1 MQWLKRFQRVLALK
15 KYKWPLFAILFCC
28 FASAILGDS
37 TAESLLLAHCDMR
50 SIPGMFLV
58 NAVFLFISSSVLMS
72 LIDRVDRGRFFII
85 LTFGHGCMLLL
96 IKYALV
102 LHLPLLYPFLFSY
115 AYVTKILLFLIFWTL
130 ANDLVDSRKASAE
143 FPFIAAG
150 GTLGAIAVSFTVP
163 WLMKVTIAE
172 NLLVVWSALI
182 VLLGVLF
189 IPVQKSFGVS
199 FKAVSDKQKHAV
211 RNFKSVLDDLK
222 LVKQEPLLWNM
233 AIFYFFLFFVVIN
246 QQYAFYAQLKGHLS
260 NAKHLASFLGYFN
273 GSSMFATFIL
283 QITVAGYV
291 IKKIGSTRAM
301 LFLPAVLCLI
311 FIVLAYMGFVPGMH
325 EAGAQSNAGH
335 WLFWCVVLGM
345 GLRVAF
351 FDSFFSPNFQVFFS
365 SLPHDV
371 RGRGKL
377 SIEGVVKPLA
387 IICASIWLLFIA
399 PLLPFWVAMAIL
411 FYCSVGMFIQT
422 FRIRKKYAE
431 SLSRNL
437 TGFKSKQLSKLFN
450 FVDLSQEDNFLT
462 TLSRVLEKEEYE
474 IKKYMIEILI
484 EMKTKESISVLL
496 DYLDHCDEITRA
508 TIISSLGTL
517 KKEDLR
523 ELFVRHLHDPDK
535 RVVANSILALG
546 ACGSIEINNE
556 LVPFLHDPDN
566 RVRAN
571 TVVVLWPMWTPEKRK
586 KIGALLMEML
596 ESKNSD
602 ACASG
607 LYAIGEIRSR
617 EFLTC
622 LKGLGAKELPFL
634 ISDNKIWKQYIDAV
648 AKSGDEGGLDIL
660 LSLSDKVSR
669 KKMND
674 VVAALG
680 DIMKK
685 GYSCD
690 RFMER
695 LAKETYL
702 HRGLMLRALCEGRG
716 FPGKEH
722 DDMLQEMALVEVK
735 AIYSDWISLN
745 TLDTR
750 AELAG
755 IKLLRMAIFEE
766 SINERLRTVVHISA
780 LLDKSGRIW
789 AVVPRLYH
797 SNRHVRAQAFE
808 LLDNVGD
815 IRTNRWLLR
824 LLDTN
829 DVATHSKEGALT
841 FKIRSKSLM
850 AVVSEYINGHHDWL
864 KECASYAASSLFAA
878 TNDSRWE
885 RLTIQ
890 RT

>member
-1 MQWLKRFQRVLALK
+1 MQLLNRFRRALAPK
-15 KYKWPLFAILFCC
+15 NYKWPLFAILFCC

-50 SIPGMFLV
+50 LIPRMFLV
-58 NAVFLFISSSVLMS
+58 NAVFLFVASSVLMS
-72 LIDRVDRGRFFII
+72 LIDRVDRGLFFIV
-85 LTFGHGCMLLL
+85 LTFGHGGILLL
-96 IKYALV
+96 IKCALLLRV
-102 LHLPLLYPFLFSY
+102 PLLYPFLFSY
-115 AYVTKILLFLIFWTL
+115 AYVTKILLFLLFWTL
-130 ANDLVDSRKASAE
+130 ANDLVDSRRASTE
-143 FPFIAAG
+143 FPLIAAG
-150 GTLGAIAVSFTVP
+150 GTLGAIAISFTVP
-163 WLMKVTIAE
+163 WLMKVTTAE
-172 NLLVVWSALI
+172 NLLIIWS
-182 VLLGVLF
+182 VLVMALGVFFL
-189 IPVQKSFGVS
+189 PVQKAFGFS
-199 FKAVSDKQKHAV
+199 FKAASDKQKHAV
-211 RNFKSVLDDLK
+211 RSIKSVIDDLK

-260 NAKHLASFLGYFN
+260 NAKQLASFLGYFN

-291 IKKIGSTRAM
+291 IKKIGSTRSM
-301 LFLPAVLCLI
+301 LFLPAVLCVV
-311 FIVLAYMGFVPGMH
+311 FVVLAYLGFAPGMH
-325 EAGAQSNAGH
+325 AGAAGAAAPG
-335 WLFWCVVLGM
+335 LFWCVVLGM

-377 SIEGVVKPLA
+377 SIEGVVKPCA
-387 IICASIWLLFIA
+387 IICASVWLLFIA
-399 PLLPFWVAMAIL
+399 PLLSFGVSMAVL
-411 FYCSVGMFIQT
+411 FYCSVGIFIQT

-431 SLSRNL
+431 SLARNL

-450 FVDLSQEDNFLT
+450 FVDLAKEENFLT

-484 EMKTKESISVLL
+484 EMKTRESIAILL
-496 DYLDHCDEITRA
+496 DYIDHCDEITRA
-508 TIISSLGTL
+508 TIISSLGAL

-523 ELFVRHLHDPDK
+523 ELFERHLHDPDK

-546 ACGSIEINNE
+546 AYGSIEIYNE
-556 LVPFLHDPDN
+556 LAPFLHDPDN
-566 RVRAN
+566 RIRAN
-571 TVVVLWPMWTPEKRK
+571 TVVVVWPVWAPEKRK
-586 KIGALLMEML
+586 QLGALLMEML
-596 ESKNSD
+596 ESKNTD

-622 LKGLGAKELPFL
+622 LKSLVAKELSFL

-648 AKSGDEGGLDIL
+648 AKLGDEGSLDIL
-660 LSLSDKVSR
+660 LSLSDSINR
-669 KKMND
+669 KKRND
-674 VVAALG
+674 LVDALG
-680 DIMKK
+680 VLIEK
-685 GYSCD
+685 GYS
-690 RFMER
+690 REKFLQR
-695 LAKETYL
+695 LSKESYL
-702 HRGLMLRALCEGRG
+702 HRSVMLSVLYERRFSLE
-716 FPGKEH
+716 KEH
-722 DDMLQEMALVEVK
+722 DDMLREMALAEIK

-755 IKLLRMAIFEE
+755 IKLLRMAIVEE
-766 SINERLRTVVHISA
+766 SVNERLRNVVYISS

-808 LLDNVGD
+808 LLDNAGD
-815 IRTNRWLLR
+815 IRINRWLLR

-829 DVATHSKEGALT
+829 DVATHSKEGALS

-864 KECASYAASSLFAA
+864 RECASYAASCLFLA
-878 TNDSRWE
+878 TKDPRWE
-885 RLTIQ
+885 RLTV
-890 RT
+890 

>member
-1 MQWLKRFQRVLALK
+1 MQWLNSIERLLPLK
-15 KYKWPLFAILFCC
+15 NYKWPLFVILFCC

-37 TAESLLLAHCDMR
+37 TAESLLLSHCDMR
-50 SIPGMFLV
+50 LIPRMFLV
-58 NAVFLFISSSVLMS
+58 NAVFLFVASSVLMS
-72 LIDRVDRGRFFII
+72 LIDRVDRGLFFIV
-85 LTFGHGCMLLL
+85 LTFGHGGMLLL
-96 IKYALV
+96 VKCALL
-102 LHLPLLYPFLFSY
+102 LHVPLLYPFLFSY

-130 ANDLVDSRKASAE
+130 ANDLVDSRRASTE

-150 GTLGAIAVSFTVP
+150 GTLGAIAVSFTIP
-163 WLMKVTIAE
+163 WLMKVTSAE
-172 NLLVVWSALI
+172 NLLIIWS
-182 VLLGVLF
+182 VLVMVLGVLF
-189 IPVQKSFGVS
+189 LPVQKSFGFS
-199 FKAVSDKQKHAV
+199 FKAASDKQKHTV
-211 RNFKSVLDDLK
+211 RSIKSVIEDLK

-260 NAKHLASFLGYFN
+260 NAKQLASFLGYFN

-291 IKKIGSTRAM
+291 IKKIGSTRSM
-301 LFLPAVLCLI
+301 LFLPAVLCLV
-311 FIVLAYMGFVPGMH
+311 FVVLAYLGFVPGMRQARA
-325 EAGAQSNAGH
+325 AGAAAPG
-335 WLFWCVVLGM
+335 LFWCVVLGM

-387 IICASIWLLFIA
+387 IICASMWLLFIA
-399 PLLPFWVAMAIL
+399 PVLSFGVSMTVL

-431 SLSRNL
+431 SLARNL

-450 FVDLSQEDNFLT
+450 FVDLAKEENFLT

-474 IKKYMIEILI
+474 IKKYMIEILV
-484 EMKTKESISVLL
+484 EMNTRESIAILL

-508 TIISSLGTL
+508 TIISALGPL
-517 KKEDLR
+517 KKNDLR
-523 ELFVRHLHDPDK
+523 ELFERCLRDPDK

-546 ACGSIEINNE
+546 AYESIEINEE
-556 LVPFLHDPDN
+556 LSAFLNDPDN
-566 RVRAN
+566 RIRAN

-586 KIGALLMEML
+586 QLDALLREML

-607 LYAIGEIRSR
+607 LYAIGEIRSG
-617 EFLTC
+617 EFLPC
-622 LKGLGAKELPFL
+622 LKNLLAKDLPFL
-634 ISDNKIWKQYIDAV
+634 VSDNKIWKQYIDAV
-648 AKSGDEGGLDIL
+648 AKSGDEGALDIL
-660 LSLSDKVSR
+660 LSLSDRINR

-674 VVAALG
+674 VVGVLG
-680 DIMKK
+680 VLIEK
-685 GYSCD
+685 GYPRD
-690 RFMER
+690 KFMER
-695 LAKETYL
+695 LPGENYL
-702 HRGLMLRALCEGRG
+702 HRNVMLSALHERC
-716 FPGKEH
+716 FPVEKEH
-722 DDMLQEMALVEVK
+722 DTMLQDMALAEVK

-766 SINERLRTVVHISA
+766 SINERLRNVVHISA
-780 LLDKSGRIW
+780 LLDKSGQIG

-815 IRTNRWLLR
+815 IRINRWILR
-824 LLDTN
+824 LMDTN
-829 DVATHSKEGALT
+829 DVATHSKEGALS
-841 FKIRSKSLM
+841 FKIRSKSLID
-850 AVVSEYINGHHDWL
+850 VVSEYINGHHDWL
-864 KECASYAASSLFAA
+864 RECASYAASCLFVA
-878 TNDSRWE
+878 TNDTRWE
-885 RLTIQ
+885 RLSVQ

>member
-1 MQWLKRFQRVLALK
+1 MQWMNRFRSILAPR

-72 LIDRVDRGRFFII
+72 LIDRVDRGRFFMV
-85 LTFGHGCMLLL
+85 LTFGHCGMLLL
-96 IKYALV
+96 IKCALL
-102 LHLPLLYPFLFSY
+102 LHMPFLYPFLFSY
-115 AYVTKILLFLIFWTL
+115 AYVTKILLFLMFWTL
-130 ANDLVDSRKASAE
+130 ANDLVDSRRASAE
-143 FPFIAAG
+143 FPFVAAG
-150 GTLGAIAVSFTVP
+150 GTLGAIAVSFAVP
-163 WLMKVTIAE
+163 WLMKVTAAE
-172 NLLVVWSALI
+172 NLLLVWSAL
-182 VLLGVLF
+182 VMLLGVLF
-189 IPVQKSFGVS
+189 LPVQRSFGVS
-199 FKAVSDKQKHAV
+199 FKAVSDKQKHAE
-211 RNFKSVLDDLK
+211 RSIKNILDDLK

-233 AIFYFFLFFVVIN
+233 AIFYFLLFFVVIN
-246 QQYAFYAQLKGHLS
+246 QQFAFYAQLKGHLS
-260 NAKHLASFLGYFN
+260 NAKQLASFLGYFN
-273 GSSMFATFIL
+273 GSSMFATFLL
-283 QITVAGYV
+283 QIFVAGYV

-301 LFLPAVLCLI
+301 LFLPAVLCCV
-311 FIVLAYMGFVPGMH
+311 FVVLAYLGFFPGMH
-325 EAGAQSNAGH
+325 EAGAESNGGH
-335 WLFWCVVLGM
+335 GLFWCVVLGM

-387 IICASIWLLFIA
+387 IVCASIWLLFVA
-399 PLLPFWVAMAIL
+399 PMLPFGVSMAIL

-437 TGFKSKQLSKLFN
+437 TGFKSKRLSTLFN
-450 FVDLSQEDNFLT
+450 FVDLAKEENFLT
-462 TLSRVLEKEEYE
+462 TLSRALEKEEYE

-484 EMKTKESISVLL
+484 EMKTKESIAVLL
-496 DYLDHCDEITRA
+496 DYLGHCDEISRA

-523 ELFVRHLHDPDK
+523 ELFARYLHDPDE
-535 RVVANSILALG
+535 RVVANSVLALG
-546 ACGSIEINNE
+546 AYQTLEITGALE
-556 LVPFLHDPDN
+556 PFLYNPDN

-571 TVVVLWPMWTPEKRK
+571 AVVVLWPMWAPEKRNRLV
-586 KIGALLMEML
+586 GLLMEML
-596 ESKNSD
+596 ESKNVD
-602 ACASG
+602 TCASG
-607 LYAIGEIRSR
+607 LYAMGELHSG
-617 EFLTC
+617 EFLPR
-622 LKGLGAKELPFL
+622 LKDLMVKELPFL
-634 ISDNKIWKQYIDAV
+634 ISNHKIWKQYIDAV
-648 AKSGDEGGLDIL
+648 SKSGDEGALEVL
-660 LSLSDKVSR
+660 LSLCDRVSR

-674 VVAALG
+674 VVASLG
-680 DIMKK
+680 GLIKN
-685 GYSCD
+685 GYPCE
-690 RFMER
+690 RFLER

-702 HRGLMLRALCEGRG
+702 HRSVMLKALYEGRV

-722 DDMLQEMALVEVK
+722 EEMLQEMALSEVK
-735 AIYSDWISLN
+735 AVYSDWISLN
-745 TLDTR
+745 TLDTK

-766 SINERLRTVVHISA
+766 SINERLRNVVNISA
-780 LLDKSGRIW
+780 LLDKSGRIR

-815 IRTNRWLLR
+815 LKINRWLLR

-829 DVATHSKEGALT
+829 DVATHSREGALT

-850 AVVSEYINGHHDWL
+850 AVVSEYINGHHVWL
-864 KECASYAASSLFAA
+864 KECASYAASCLFAA
-878 TNDSRWE
+878 TADPRWE
-885 RLTIQ
+885 RLIIQ
-890 RT
+890 KT